1 MNIDLEDAL
10 ELANRNHQL
19 CLKKKKEKYR
29 QSRLDHQDFDFIESY
44 LSPFQKL
51 CVVNTASMNID
62 MMISM
67 PNWFGPS

>member
-44 LSPFQKL
+44 LLFRSY
-51 CVVNTASMNID
+51 A
-62 MMISM
+62 
-67 PNWFGPS
+67 